1 MLQAVKRNVQA
12 VLHGVI
18 TIDEPSYDCDGT
30 HTARDVARY
39 IISTC
44 TEKNT
49 AISNLQLQKI
59 LYYVQ
64 ATFLTK
70 YRRALFTDEIEAW
83 QFGPV
88 VRSVYREYCGYGA
101 AAIYER
107 KEPEEAFSDE
117 EMSLIWQVVDDKLKK
132 DPWDLVEETHAKGKP
147 WDMIYQGG
155 VGRMQIIPKEVIAE
169 YECA

>member
-1 MLQAVKRNVQA
+1 MFFFFKDNEA
-12 VLHGVI
+12 
-18 TIDEPSYDCDGT
+18 CDFEGT
-30 HTARDVARY
+30 HTAKDVARY
-39 IISTC
+39 IISKC
-44 TEKNT
+44 TEENK

-64 ATFLTK
+64 AAFLIQ
-70 YRRALFTDEIEAW
+70 RMRALFADEIEAW

-107 KEPEEAFSDE
+107 KEPEVAFSTDE
-117 EMSLIWQVVDDKLKK
+117 KALIDQVVADKLSKR
-132 DPWDLVEETHAKGKP
+132 PWDLVRETHAEGKP
-147 WDMIYQGG
+147 WDLVYQGG
-155 VGRMQIIPKEVIAE
+155 AGKMQIIPKEVIAE

>member
-1 MLQAVKRNVQA
+1 MFFFFKNNKN
-12 VLHGVI
+12 
-18 TIDEPSYDCDGT
+18 DDFEGT
-30 HTARDVARY
+30 HTANDVARY
-39 IISTC
+39 IISRC
-44 TEKNT
+44 TEANR

-64 ATFLTK
+64 ATFLIQHK
-70 YRRALFTDEIEAW
+70 RALFTDEIEAW

-107 KEPEEAFSDE
+107 KEPEVDFSAEDKA
-117 EMSLIWQVVDDKLKK
+117 IIDQVVSDKLSKR
-132 DPWDLVEETHAKGKP
+132 PWDLVQETHAEGKP
-147 WDMIYQGG
+147 WELVYQGG
-155 VGRMQIIPKEVIAE
+155 AGKMQVIPKEVIAE

>member
-1 MLQAVKRNVQA
+1 MFFFFKGDKNN
-12 VLHGVI
+12 
-18 TIDEPSYDCDGT
+18 DFEGT
-30 HTARDVARY
+30 HTANDVARY
-39 IISTC
+39 IISKC
-44 TEKNT
+44 TKKNK

-64 ATFLTK
+64 ATFLIQQK
-70 YRRALFTDEIEAW
+70 RALFMDEVEAW

-107 KEPEEAFSDE
+107 KEPKEAFSADE
-117 EMSLIWQVVDDKLKK
+117 KAIIDQVVADKLSKR
-132 DPWDLVEETHAKGKP
+132 PWDLVQETHAEGKP
-147 WDMIYQGG
+147 WDLVYQGG
-155 VGRMQIIPKEVIAE
+155 AGKMQIIPKEVIAE